1 MDVNMKKKIPVF
13 FSSDERYLPYL
24 SVTLESIKR
33 NMSKNFEY
41 EVRVLCSA
49 FSEEGKASLEKIQ
62 CDGLKIE
69 VVSLEEKIK
78 DKREQLSFRLRDYY
92 SEAIFYR
99 LFIPSL
105 FPDLEKAIYIDCDT
119 VLNTDIAEL
128 YLTELGENIVGAVS
142 DESIPAVPEFCA
154 YVKNYLGVEVSD
166 YINSGVLVMN
176 LDAFRRERIEEKF
189 LRILESKNPDT
200 VAPDQDYLNVLC
212 KGKIH
217 YLPHVWNKQPK
228 PENIIPANK
237 TKLIHYNMFNK
248 PWHYE
253 GVPYEKEFWDYA
265 KTSEYYG
272 ELVASLASYTE
283 EQRAADIN
291 GALKLA
297 KHAALLAEE
306 KTTFYELIND
316 GVTAI

>member
-1 MDVNMKKKIPVF
+1 MDVNMKKIIPVF

-24 SVTLESIKR
+24 SVTIESIKR

-41 EVRVLCSA
+41 EVKVLCSD
-49 FSEEGKASLEKIQ
+49 FSDEGRKNLKKMQ
-62 CDGLKIE
+62 CNGLKIE

-78 DKREQLSFRLRDYY
+78 DKREQLSLRLRDYY

-105 FPDLEKAIYIDCDT
+105 FPDLDKAIYIDCDT

-128 YLTELGENIVGAVS
+128 YLTELGENIIGAVS
-142 DESIPAVPEFCA
+142 DESIPSVPEFCD
-154 YVKNYLGVEVSD
+154 YVKNYLGVEVPD

-176 LDAFRRERIEEKF
+176 LDAFRKERIEEKF
-189 LRILESKNPDT
+189 LKILASKNPDT

-217 YLPHVWNKQPK
+217 HLPHVWNKQPK
-228 PENIIPANK
+228 PESLIPASE

-248 PWHYE
+248 PWHYK
-253 GVPYEKEFWDYA
+253 GIPYEKEFWDYA
-265 KTSEYYG
+265 KTSKYYG
-272 ELVASLASYTE
+272 ELLRDFASYTE
-283 EQRAADIN
+283 EQRAADIE
-291 GALKLA
+291 GAKKLA
-297 KHAALLAEE
+297 AHAALLAEE
-306 KTTFYELIND
+306 KTTFFELVND
-316 GVTAI
+316 GVNAI

>member
-1 MDVNMKKKIPVF
+1 MDIKMKKKIPVF
-13 FSSDERYLPYL
+13 FASDERYLPYL
-24 SVTLESIKR
+24 SVTVESIKR

-41 EVRVLCSA
+41 DVKVLCSC
-49 FSEEGKASLEKIQ
+49 FSDEGKKNLTKMQ
-62 CDGLKIE
+62 CDGLNIE
-69 VVSLEEKIK
+69 AVSLEEKIK
-78 DKREQLSFRLRDYY
+78 DKREQLSLRLRDYY

-105 FPDLEKAIYIDCDT
+105 FPDLNKAIYIDCDT

-128 YLTELGENIVGAVS
+128 YLTELGENIIGAVS
-142 DESIPAVPEFCA
+142 DESIPAVPEFCV
-154 YVKNYLGVEVSD
+154 YVKNYLGIEVDD

-176 LDAFRRERIEEKF
+176 LDAFRKEKIEQKF
-189 LRILESKNPDT
+189 LKILESKNPDT

-217 YLPHVWNKQPK
+217 YLPNVWNKQPK
-228 PENIIPANK
+228 PDNLVPAEE

-253 GVPYEKEFWDYA
+253 GVPYEKEFWNCA

-272 ELVASLASYTE
+272 ELVESLSSYTE
-283 EQRAADIN
+283 EQKSADAE

-306 KTTFYELIND
+306 KTTFFELIND
-316 GVTAI
+316 GVKAI